1 MSYRTSKC
9 NRVSKNSVEAG
20 DSAARFRAAATESF
34 EEPTLYPY
42 VFLKSAQAVCF
53 IEDTKLSKNGSVL
66 VIEIAGVT
74 AVPGSRFIHGFQFGL
89 SSLGRHAMRKPPAG
103 CRRYQ

>member
-1 MSYRTSKC
+1 MEL
-9 NRVSKNSVEAG
+9 V
-20 DSAARFRAAATESF
+20 

-53 IEDTKLSKNGSVL
+53 IEDTKLSKNGSVQA
-66 VIEIAGVT
+66 IDNAGLA
-74 AVPGSRFIHGFQFGL
+74 AVPGSRFIHGFQFGR
-89 SSLGRHAMRKPPAG
+89 SSHGRHAMRKLPAG